1 MSGCDGDSHSD
12 RHCRHAN
19 REHDPSLTTDRT
31 PGPKIGQQRSA
42 KEKKAINQQYLT
54 PQKEKALVAYLLRWA
69 GDGHPLPAKAVRLLA
84 LVILRHRTSRF
95 PTLANDDTLEPPGK
109 HWPQYLYAH
118 HPELKARRLKA
129 IDWAR
134 ANESIYEKVAQW
146 FDMIG
151 KELSNDGILRE
162 NVYNMDETGVL
173 LGLRKN

>member
-12 RHCRHAN
+12 RHCRYAN
-19 REHDPSLTTDRT
+19 REHDPSLTTNRT

-69 GDGHPLPAKAVRLLA
+69 GDSRPWPVKA
-84 LVILRHRTSRF
+84 IS
-95 PTLANDDTLEPPGK
+95 TLANDDTLEPPGK
-109 HWPQYLYAH
+109 HWPQYLYAR

>member
-1 MSGCDGDSHSD
+1 M
-12 RHCRHAN
+12 
-19 REHDPSLTTDRT
+19 T
-31 PGPKIGQQRSA
+31 
-42 KEKKAINQQYLT
+42 
-54 PQKEKALVAYLLRWA
+54 
-69 GDGHPLPAKAVRLLA
+69 RLN
-84 LVILRHRTSRF
+84 T
-95 PTLANDDTLEPPGK
+95 PGK
-109 HWPQYLYAH
+109 HWP

-173 LGLRKN
+173 L

>member
-1 MSGCDGDSHSD
+1 MGW
-12 RHCRHAN
+12 RQ
-19 REHDPSLTTDRT
+19 PSLAC
-31 PGPKIGQQRSA
+31 QSC
-42 KEKKAINQQYLT
+42 KAASPSHPSSPYL
-54 PQKEKALVAYLLRWA
+54 Q
-69 GDGHPLPAKAVRLLA
+69 
-84 LVILRHRTSRF
+84 IS
-95 PTLANDDTLEPPGK
+95 TLANDDTLEPPGK
-109 HWPQYLYAH
+109 HWPQYLYAR